1 MGEVKGIV
9 EIEYFID
16 LISVKKVKMIQI
28 QLEKEMYSER
38 RCEWIKYA

>member
-38 RCEWIKYA
+38 RCE